1 MEAGAMDSSEAPIVV
16 TVVDDVIFVGGEI
29 DLMTAPELDECLGAA
44 EGDVR
49 LDMSAVTFVDS
60 VGLSV
65 LITHHGRRL
74 RDGEALRIVDMSQ
87 PVRRLLE
94 ITGLLPIFVEG
105 TAQPA

>member
-1 MEAGAMDSSEAPIVV
+1 MDSREAPIVV
-16 TVVDDVIFVGGEI
+16 TVVDDVIFVAGEI

-49 LDMSAVTFVDS
+49 IDMSAVTFVDS

-74 RDGEALRIVDMSQ
+74 RDGGSAGVGRAGSARRAGDRGSEEA
-87 PVRRLLE
+87 P
-94 ITGLLPIFVEG
+94 
-105 TAQPA
+105 TAG